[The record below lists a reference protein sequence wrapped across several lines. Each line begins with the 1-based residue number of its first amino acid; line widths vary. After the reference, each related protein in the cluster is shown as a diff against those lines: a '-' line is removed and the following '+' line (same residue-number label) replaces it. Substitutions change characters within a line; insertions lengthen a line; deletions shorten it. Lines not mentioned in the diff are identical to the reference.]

1 MALNRRHTPERVIE
15 GGAPG
20 EQRLEILL
28 VDDNP
33 ADVELTRAALQD
45 SGIAHRMTVAGD
57 GVEAMDLLR
66 SEGPRPDVVLL
77 DLNLPRK
84 DGREVLAEIRA
95 DAALRRLAVAVLT
108 SSQAE
113 EDILRSYD
121 LQATGYLTKPI
132 DPEQMLGL
140 LRSTR
145 TSGPA

>member
-1 MALNRRHTPERVIE
+1 VPGDKRHTRERVIE

-20 EQRLEILL
+20 QHLLEILL

-33 ADVELTRAALQD
+33 ADVELTQAALHD
-45 SGIAHRMTVAGD
+45 SGIPHRISVARD
-57 GVEAMDLLR
+57 GVEAMVRLR
-66 SEGPRPDVVLL
+66 SAAPAPDIVLL

-95 DAALRRLAVAVLT
+95 DPGLRRIAVAVMT
-108 SSQAE
+108 SSLAE
-113 EDILRSYD
+113 EDVLRSYD
-121 LQATGYLTKPI
+121 LQATGYLTKPV

-145 TSGPA
+145 TA

>member
-1 MALNRRHTPERVIE
+1 VSHNRLRARERVIE

-20 EQRLEILL
+20 QHRLEILL

-45 SGIAHRMTVAGD
+45 SGIPHRLSVAAD
-57 GVEAMDLLR
+57 GVEAMERLCGDDR
-66 SEGPRPDVVLL
+66 PRPDIVLL

-84 DGREVLAEIRA
+84 DGRDVLSDIRR
-95 DAALRRLAVAVLT
+95 DPALRRLAVAVLT

-121 LQATGYLTKPI
+121 LQATGYLTKPV

-145 TSGPA
+145 TA